1 MKTKL
6 KKGDLVI
13 VLAGKNRGAKGKV
26 MRVLP
31 TAGRVV
37 VEGVNIR
44 KRRQRAKREG
54 QKGQAVEV
62 ALPIDLSNIALWCAE
77 CQRGSRIKV
86 KVVAGK
92 KLRLCHRCGKEL

>member
-44 KRRQRAKREG
+44 KRRERAKREG

-62 ALPIDLSNIALWCAE
+62 ALPIYLSDVALWCAV
-77 CQRGSRIKV
+77 CQSGSRIKV